1 MKQSEKLRE
10 RVMKILLCALAV
22 FITVGCANHSGH
34 PMVAEVDP
42 KEEACTNSGGE
53 AHRTYDYYVGSARLG
68 TACERSATRLKANE
82 K

>member
-1 MKQSEKLRE
+1 MKTFLSAFFVL
-10 RVMKILLCALAV
+10 
-22 FITVGCANHSGH
+22 ITVGCANHSDH
-34 PMVAEVDP
+34 PMVADVDP